1 MAESQKQ
8 RGVDMSGFSR
18 KDKMLGLM
26 IFTALALLVLSWAFV
41 SPSPRPVQA
50 AVITPVTQ
58 TARDGSRVAEF
69 FVTRAITE
77 DTRVCFDLAEFE
89 VMDLQYKSIAAS
101 GALSN
106 PTTITT
112 QQTNI
117 DPTSGPFNAGSAVA
131 TVQAT
136 SADTMFQTPLFGRW
150 NCVYANVTNS
160 NPVTLTIIGV
170 AK

>member
-1 MAESQKQ
+1 MTKFT
-8 RGVDMSGFSR
+8 RR
-18 KDKMLGLM
+18 DKLIGMM
-26 IFTALALLVLSWAFV
+26 VFVALLLFASSLMFV
-41 SPSPRPVQA
+41 SPGTQPVQA
-50 AVITPVTQ
+50 AVITPVAQ
-58 TARDGSRVAEF
+58 TARGDARVAEF
-69 FVTRAITE
+69 F
-77 DTRVCFDLAEFE
+77 DTRGITSDTRICFDLAEYE

-117 DPTSGPFNAGSAVA
+117 DPTAGPFNTGSAVA

-136 SADTMFQTPLFGRW
+136 SADIMLQTPLFGRW
-150 NCVYANVTNS
+150 NCVFADVTNS
-160 NPVTLTIIGV
+160 NLVTLTIIGV